1 MKNIKH
7 NPRMKRMKL
16 SHIMREYDVTQK
28 EAAML
33 RGGQDLKEAAPKKVI
48 TKTTDTL
55 RKESTNSHG

>member
-1 MKNIKH
+1 
-7 NPRMKRMKL
+7 MKRMKL